1 MRLSTLI
8 GFEGIED
15 IERLRIETHGKP
27 CGRSGYTIFDFGGSS
42 NNVYALFGRTPSMRS
57 GSVNNRFE
65 LPQLASALPVAIWWV
80 RISGEST
87 TRKADKV
94 PLLSFTA

>member
-1 MRLSTLI
+1 
-8 GFEGIED
+8 
-15 IERLRIETHGKP
+15 
-27 CGRSGYTIFDFGGSS
+27 
-42 NNVYALFGRTPSMRS
+42 MRS

-87 TRKADKV
+87 TRKTDKV